1 MDGLHPSPGAEA
13 ALDLAFA
20 HHRAGRLAEA
30 VTFYRRV
37 LAEEPDNC
45 RALRPLGDAL
55 HGRGDHAAALL
66 AYGAALEIEPQDLAA
81 RINMA
86 NTLIAAGRFA
96 EAAAASNRVLENK
109 PDCAPA
115 LSNLGQA
122 RLKSG
127 RALAAARAFEKLVSV
142 APGDGRAL
150 NDLGVA
156 RQWAGDLEGAIDAFR
171 RALAIDPA
179 AILAER
185 NLLIAV
191 LDCPD
196 LSSGELFAIHREL
209 AARHHRPG
217 ARGRTF
223 PGRDRW
229 AGRRLRL
236 GYVSSDFRDHPVG
249 RNIEPLLANH
259 DRAGFE
265 IFLYGTEAEADGL
278 SPGFRSLAD
287 HWRAIDG
294 VADGALARN
303 IEADRIDILVLL
315 AGRFNANR
323 PLLAT
328 YRAAPVQVSF
338 HDCATSGLDEMD
350 YWLSDGHLH
359 PADTPERFSEELY
372 RLPVFYQFPPP
383 GNFPPPGPPP
393 SEKNGYVTFGCFNKP
408 EKINHLVIEIWC
420 RLLDAVP
427 GSRLSFKY
435 RDFWGDGELAQSMRA
450 RFARLGIEPERLVMA
465 GGDQARESHLA
476 LYRGIDIALDPFPFN
491 GATTTFEALAMGV
504 PVIALRG
511 RHFVDRVGAT
521 LLVQAGLGE
530 LAADG
535 PGEYV
540 ARARD
545 LATAPGRLAR
555 LRAGLRARLIAS
567 PLCDGPAYARS
578 VEAAFRQMWRRARA
592 TRPPSLS

>member
-1 MDGLHPSPGAEA
+1 MDGLHPLPPNMHSAEE

-30 VTFYRRV
+30 VAHYRRV
-37 LAEEPDNC
+37 LEVDPANR

-66 AYGAALEIEPQDLAA
+66 AYRAALEIEPEDLAA
-81 RINMA
+81 HINMA

-96 EAAAASNRVLENK
+96 EAGAASNRVLENE

-127 RALAAARAFEKLVSV
+127 RAMGAARAFETL
-142 APGDGRAL
+142 ARLTPDDARAL
-150 NDLGVA
+150 NDLGIA
-156 RQWAGDLEGAIDAFR
+156 RQWAGDIDGAVDAFR
-171 RALAIDPA
+171 RALAIDPG

-196 LSSGELFAIHREL
+196 LSSAELFALHREL
-209 AARHHRPG
+209 ADRHTRPE
-217 ARGRTF
+217 ARGRIF
-223 PGRDRW
+223 AGPGRR
-229 AGRRLRL
+229 AGGRPRV

-249 RNIEPLLANH
+249 RNIWPLLANH
-259 DRAGFE
+259 DRTGFE
-265 IFLYGTEAEADGL
+265 IFLYGTEAGADRL
-278 SPGFRSLAD
+278 SPSFKQLAD

-294 VADGALARN
+294 VADGALAGM
-303 IEADRIDILVLL
+303 IENDGIDILVLL

-350 YWLSDGHLH
+350 YWLSDALLH
-359 PADTPERFSEELY
+359 PADTAEQFSEQLY

-383 GNFPPPGPPP
+383 EDFPAPGPPP
-393 SEKNGYVTFGCFNKP
+393 STANGFVTFGSFNKP
-408 EKINHLVIEIWC
+408 EKINHRVIDLWSQ
-420 RLLDAVP
+420 LLRAVP
-427 GSRLSFKY
+427 GSRLMLKY
-435 RDFWGDGELAQSMRA
+435 RAFWGDGELAATLRA
-450 RFARLGIEPERLVMA
+450 RFADRGIAPERLVM
-465 GGDQARESHLA
+465 GGADQSRRSHLA
-476 LYRGIDIALDPFPFN
+476 LYRQIDIALDPFPFN

-504 PVIALRG
+504 PVIALKG
-511 RHFVDRVGAT
+511 RHFVDRVGAA
-521 LLVQAGLGE
+521 LLAQAGLGE

-535 PGEYV
+535 PDDYV
-540 ARARD
+540 ARARE
-545 LATAPGRLAR
+545 LAAEGGRLAG
-555 LRAGLRARLIAS
+555 LRAGLRARLMAS
-567 PLCDGPAYARS
+567 ALCDGPAYAGS
-578 VEAAFRQMWRRARA
+578 VEAAYRHMFNRAVG
-592 TRPPSLS
+592 